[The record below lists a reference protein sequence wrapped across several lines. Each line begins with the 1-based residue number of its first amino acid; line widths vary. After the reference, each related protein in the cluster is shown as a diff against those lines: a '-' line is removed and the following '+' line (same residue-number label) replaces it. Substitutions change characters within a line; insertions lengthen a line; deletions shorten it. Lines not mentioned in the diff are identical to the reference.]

1 MVFYLYFRGDCFRRE
16 FSRLGELRSVIPE
29 NVNVMALTATATVST
44 RREIIKILDMQK
56 PVIVSI
62 PPIKDNLFFCATP
75 RGSISLSLSPI
86 SDILIRQRTAMGRII
101 IFCSTYD
108 EVTSIYYFFKKT
120 LGINFTEPPGA
131 PDLPQYRLIDMYT
144 HCTHET
150 VKDQILARFTSS
162 SSLRVVIAI
171 IAFGMGINCP
181 DVRQIIHW
189 GIPDD
194 AEMYVQQTG

>member
-16 FSRLGELRSVIPE
+16 FSRLGELHSVIPE

-62 PPIKDNLFFCATP
+62 PPINDNLFFCASP

-101 IFCSTYD
+101 IFLLY
-108 EVTSIYYFFKKT
+108 I
-120 LGINFTEPPGA
+120 
-131 PDLPQYRLIDMYT
+131 
-144 HCTHET
+144 
-150 VKDQILARFTSS
+150 
-162 SSLRVVIAI
+162 
-171 IAFGMGINCP
+171 
-181 DVRQIIHW
+181 
-189 GIPDD
+189 
-194 AEMYVQQTG
+194 

>member
-62 PPIKDNLFFCATP
+62 PPIKDNLFFCASP

-86 SDILIRQRTAMGRII
+86 ISDILIRQRIAMGRII

-131 PDLPQYRLIDMYT
+131 PDLPQYRLIDMY
-144 HCTHET
+144 HM
-150 VKDQILARFTSS
+150 KL
-162 SSLRVVIAI
+162 
-171 IAFGMGINCP
+171 
-181 DVRQIIHW
+181 
-189 GIPDD
+189 
-194 AEMYVQQTG
+194 